1 MENAIEIKN
10 LTKIFNEKSKKRQ
23 KIALNSISFN
33 VPKGSFHGFI
43 GNNGSGKTT
52 TFRSILGLYP
62 DVKGEIYINGIS
74 FKNEKSREKI
84 GYIPEIAIFP
94 KNLTIKEYV
103 QYFAEL
109 SGMKKAAAQE
119 KANDLLKKFN
129 FNSKEF
135 NKSATKLS
143 SGQKKKVLLMQAL
156 VNDPE
161 ILILDEP
168 AANLDPSARIEL
180 YKELKELSNE
190 GKTIFLSSHIL
201 LELEQYIDSYTILAD
216 GQVIDSGKID
226 EKLSTQKLT
235 KKIIM
240 TNVLEQQKEEIKKIF
255 EKHASEFEIKEKE
268 NEYWVLFSLKK
279 PNETNKL
286 LNDLLKKELNI
297 KQIADNKVSL
307 NELYFSQEG
316 ME

>member
-10 LTKIFNEKSKKRQ
+10 LTKIFNERSKKK
-23 KIALNSISFN
+23 KIALDSISFN

-74 FKNEKSREKI
+74 FRNEKSREKI

-109 SGMKKAAAQE
+109 SGLKKAKAQE
-119 KANDLLKKFN
+119 KAEILLKKFN
-129 FNSKEF
+129 FDSKEF

-156 VNDPE
+156 VSDPD

-216 GQVIDSGKID
+216 GKVVDSGKID
-226 EKLSTQKLT
+226 EKLSTQKLN
-235 KKIIM
+235 KKIIF
-240 TNVLEQQKEEIKKIF
+240 TDVDENKKETIKTIF
-255 EKHASEFEIKEKE
+255 EKYASEFIVKEKKD
-268 NEYWVLFSLKK
+268 EYCILFSLKE
-279 PNETNKL
+279 PNEKNKL
-286 LNDLLKKELNI
+286 LNELLEKDFNI
-297 KQIADNKVSL
+297 KQITDKKMSL
-307 NELYFSQEG
+307 NELYFLQEG

>member
-129 FNSKEF
+129 FDSKEF

-226 EKLSTQKLT
+226 EKLSDQKLN

-240 TNVLEQQKEEIKKIF
+240 TNVLEEQKDEIKKIF